1 MQILYNAHSHT
12 YKYSPRKIPPC
23 WPKTHM
29 FYSQETSRNN
39 YGNSLVNVSILS
51 RLWYNSCSG
60 EILFTD
66 QIYRKFLHW
75 EISPGHLAGQ
85 QSKVIFS
92 YWELEYHGK
101 IWYCPPQCLHLQ
113 QLAGSNAPLSR
124 RFNFLNTVL
133 VALHC
138 VFWCSTGIWKVMR
151 VVKKCTDY

>member
-1 MQILYNAHSHT
+1 MMTDYSPGWHTRGQGSTSGSKNGGSWTSWGSTIFFFQKKTVFSNYLTPRQRQAFMQILYNAHSHT

-92 YWELEYHGK
+92 YWELE
-101 IWYCPPQCLHLQ
+101 
-113 QLAGSNAPLSR
+113 
-124 RFNFLNTVL
+124 
-133 VALHC
+133 
-138 VFWCSTGIWKVMR
+138 
-151 VVKKCTDY
+151 